1 MKSPFKESPELIE
14 KELYSLINLSKG
26 EAPFLDSFILKISSD
41 YFLFQQN
48 LLNIANDKTFF
59 SLDSDRISFNDLIK
73 ISIDMKNNN
82 YLSLQYNP
90 LTDMDHFGLS
100 WSGIRRKSI
109 ENNNSNMFIIP
120 LHSSHIKLFEQ
131 GWDDF
136 DSKEKIQDYFFNH
149 LIDLDNKFNV
159 KLNKLP
165 TFLIPLEEIFLLL
178 KNNEI
183 NIFTLFNKKESYDNI
198 QIYNTLKE
206 NKSIISLTSDIDIT
220 SQLESMSKHFFS
232 NKIDMVL
239 K

>member
-1 MKSPFKESPELIE
+1 MKLPFKESSELIQ

-26 EAPFLDSFILKISSD
+26 EAPFLDSFILKISND
-41 YFLFQQN
+41 YFLFQKN

-100 WSGIRRKSI
+100 WSGIRRKGV
-109 ENNNSNMFIIP
+109 ENDSTMFIIP
-120 LHSSHIKLFEQ
+120 LHASHIKLFEQ

-136 DSKEKIQDYFFNH
+136 DSKEKIQYYFFNH
-149 LIDLDNKFNV
+149 LIDLENTFNKKINQ
-159 KLNKLP
+159 LH
-165 TFLIPLEEIFLLL
+165 TFLLPLEEIFLLL
-178 KNNEI
+178 KKHEVNL
-183 NIFTLFNKKESYDNI
+183 FTLFNKKELYDNI

-206 NKSIISLTSDIDIT
+206 NKSIISLTSDIDIAP
-220 SQLESMSKHFFS
+220 QLESMQHYFNL
-232 NKIDMVL
+232 NKINLVL